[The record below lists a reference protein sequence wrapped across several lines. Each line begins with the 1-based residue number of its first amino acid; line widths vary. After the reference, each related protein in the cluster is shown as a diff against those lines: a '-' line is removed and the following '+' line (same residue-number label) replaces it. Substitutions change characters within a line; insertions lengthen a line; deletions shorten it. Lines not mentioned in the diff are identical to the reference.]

1 MCLVN
6 TGTIN
11 KLTNL
16 IEQPMLEKKN
26 FCYKLSV
33 FFTKI
38 QEYQNITITVVSLV
52 LFTLNFL
59 LCNCLE
65 ALWSFVN

>member
-6 TGTIN
+6 TGTVN

-16 IEQPMLEKKN
+16 IAQLMLEEKN

-33 FFTKI
+33 LYTKI
-38 QEYQNITITVVSLV
+38 QVYSICYGITEYHYHSSIPPLIILAFSTV
-52 LFTLNFL
+52 
-59 LCNCLE
+59 
-65 ALWSFVN
+65 